1 MSEVRFWEKDFV
13 LLVYKQAVY
22 WSLRSSTFGDGK
34 NTGFCAEGS
43 GPAAQ
48 VQERPPSPLLR

>member
-22 WSLRSSTFGDGK
+22 WSLSD
-34 NTGFCAEGS
+34 
-43 GPAAQ
+43 AAPLGMGRTQ
-48 VQERPPSPLLR
+48 DFVQRVADPEHRCRKGLRLPS